1 MNRKNFLLFLFS
13 LIIILSSGCSN
24 QAERNAFYINLPNQ
38 ILKNQT
44 GSLESE
50 DNTFIYV
57 DVLLEDVNLNNT
69 YNYTF
74 TPKVLYNEE
83 YLDGKIEPILI
94 SNIKQGKYSILV
106 KIALTEKD
114 YTCKSYD
121 FELKTKK
128 AVLVLP
134 GKIEKVL
141 LSPSTDTEAEVE
153 PDTETEVEPDTTPNF
168 NYVTE
173 TSSIGKSDTGYWYLD
188 TNNSGDSNIVVI
200 LEGENAGV
208 YSYQNWIFTKN
219 NMNIN
224 EAVSIIKNKYSEL
237 NSSGNNSSAE
247 GSYPDLNEFVNF
259 FSELK
264 EGYNLVWHYYN
275 KHDNQNTFFDPNW
288 NFPMIKKAEDITLMQ
303 GEQIERQLLLINKT
317 SDSEYENLTCM
328 NYSSDGTYF
337 EDNLTWKASDSE
349 LIWISEGD
357 SVTYGYT
364 DENGV
369 EKTKSPGREGYLITN
384 TTEALKLKEETPVT
398 VSVTI
403 DSDIDYSITITFP
416 MPTS

>member
-106 KIALTEKD
+106 KIALTEKN

-141 LSPSTDTEAEVE
+141 LSPSTGTEAEVE
-153 PDTETEVEPDTTPNF
+153 PDTTSNF
-168 NYVTE
+168 NYVTD

-200 LEGENAGV
+200 LEGKNAGV

-259 FSELK
+259 FSELND
-264 EGYNLVWHYYN
+264 GYNLVLHYYN

-288 NFPMIKKAEDITLMQ
+288 NFPMIKKAEDITIMQ

-328 NYSSDGTYF
+328 NYSSGGTYF

-349 LIWISEGD
+349 LIWISEGNN
-357 SVTYGYT
+357 VTYDYI
-364 DENGV
+364 DEKGD
-369 EKTKSPGREGYLITN
+369 KQTKSPGREGYFITN
-384 TTEALKLKEETPVT
+384 TTAALNLEEETSVT

-403 DSDIDYSITITFP
+403 DSDINYSITITFP

>member
-1 MNRKNFLLFLFS
+1 M
-13 LIIILSSGCSN
+13 SSGCSN

-106 KIALTEKD
+106 KIALTED
-114 YTCKSYD
+114 GYTCKSYD
-121 FELKTKK
+121 FELKTKE

-141 LSPSTDTEAEVE
+141 LSPSTDTETEVE
-153 PDTETEVEPDTTPNF
+153 PDTEAEVEPDTTPNF
-168 NYVTE
+168 NYATK

-188 TNNSGDSNIVVI
+188 TNNSEDSNIVVI

-259 FSELK
+259 FSELNV
-264 EGYNLVWHYYN
+264 GYNLVLHYYN
-275 KHDNQNTFFDPNW
+275 KHDNQNTSFDPNW

-328 NYSSDGTYF
+328 NYEDGEESDTY
-337 EDNLTWKASDSE
+337 NLTWTSNNEELVWVSGGNDAYCNFGAEDGSINITNRRPGSD
-349 LIWISEGD
+349 
-357 SVTYGYT
+357 
-364 DENGV
+364 
-369 EKTKSPGREGYLITN
+369 GYLITN
-384 TTEALKLKEETPVT
+384 TTAALNLEEDTPVT
-398 VSVTI
+398 VSVTN
-403 DSDIDYSITITFP
+403 DSDINYSITITFP